1 VAANQ
6 RQTAAILLL
15 IEVMG
20 LLVVA
25 ITLLGLVSTLTMG
38 VIERT
43 REIGILRCLGARAR
57 YVRQVFSAEAVALAA
72 AGWTLGAPLGWLLSR
87 ALMVFI
93 SHDVGVGFPVV
104 FPLVSLPVALAAV
117 IAVTLA
123 VIRMPLRRATRVQPG
138 SALRYQ

>member
-6 RQTAAILLL
+6 SQTAAILLL

-43 REIGILRCLGARAR
+43 REIGVLRCLGARAR
-57 YVRQVFSAEAVALAA
+57 YVRQVFSAEAMALAA
-72 AGWTLGAPLGWLLSR
+72 VGWMLGVPLGWVLSR
-87 ALMVFI
+87 ALMAFI
-93 SHDVGVGFPVV
+93 AHDVGVGFPTV

-123 VIRMPLRRATRVQPG
+123 VIRVPLRRATRVQPG